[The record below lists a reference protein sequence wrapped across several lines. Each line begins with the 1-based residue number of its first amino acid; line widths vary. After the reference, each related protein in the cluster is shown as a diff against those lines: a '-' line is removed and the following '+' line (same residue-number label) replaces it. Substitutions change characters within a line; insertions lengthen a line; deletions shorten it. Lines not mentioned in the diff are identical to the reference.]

1 MVFLSP
7 RNLLHVCAS
16 PQVNPFINL
25 SSRATESRY
34 PWYPGD
40 DADQKFK
47 DAEIKSSLLAFWKTL
62 NFANPTTN
70 KKVTSKIGNVCNFLN
85 SWRIRKIQSLPES
98 LRGALNHG
106 VF

>member
-1 MVFLSP
+1 MMTESTTPSRKTCCKYTVFH
-7 RNLLHVCAS
+7 LH
-16 PQVNPFINL
+16 
-25 SSRATESRY
+25 RATESWY

-47 DAEIKSSLLAFWKTL
+47 DAEIKSSPLAFWKTL

>member
-1 MVFLSP
+1 MGPYTKNYS
-7 RNLLHVCAS
+7 
-16 PQVNPFINL
+16 I
-25 SSRATESRY
+25 RATKSRY

>member
-1 MVFLSP
+1 MMTESTTPSRKTCCKYTVFH
-7 RNLLHVCAS
+7 LH
-16 PQVNPFINL
+16 
-25 SSRATESRY
+25 RATESWY

-47 DAEIKSSLLAFWKTL
+47 DAEFKSSLLAFWKTL

>member
-1 MVFLSP
+1 MVSKD
-7 RNLLHVCAS
+7 RLLAITTIKISESTVVLFEKVGNS
-16 PQVNPFINL
+16 RLVIY
-25 SSRATESRY
+25 RATESWY

-47 DAEIKSSLLAFWKTL
+47 DAKIKSSLLAFWKTL

-98 LRGALNHG
+98 L
-106 VF
+106 